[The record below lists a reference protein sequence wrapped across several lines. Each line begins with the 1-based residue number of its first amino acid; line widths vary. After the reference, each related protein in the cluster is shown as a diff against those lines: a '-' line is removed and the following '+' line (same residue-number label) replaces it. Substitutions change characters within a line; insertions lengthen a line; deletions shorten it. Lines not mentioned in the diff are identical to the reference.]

1 MRAGIDSFPY
11 SINFADLP
19 YIESYSDDLESM
31 GNLEGIDQELA
42 KSKMEEKI

>member
-19 YIESYSDDLESM
+19 YIEQHNDI
-31 GNLEGIDQELA
+31 NLLGEKELIEHEFA
-42 KSKMEEKI
+42 

>member
-1 MRAGIDSFPY
+1 MRAGIDPFPY

-19 YIESYSDDLESM
+19 YIESYDDLNQE
-31 GNLEGIDQELA
+31 GNLEGMDLQLA